1 MRGNKREPFDHVQL
15 PRRDCLRL
23 ALSPTPRLTML
34 QFLIFARLTHRQEI
48 AFSRREHLSRTY
60 HLHQKRIDH

>member
-15 PRRDCLRL
+15 PRRDCLCL
-23 ALSPTPRLTML
+23 ALGPTRRLTML
-34 QFLIFARLTHRQEI
+34 QFVIVARLTRREEI

-60 HLHQKRIDH
+60 HLHEKCIDH